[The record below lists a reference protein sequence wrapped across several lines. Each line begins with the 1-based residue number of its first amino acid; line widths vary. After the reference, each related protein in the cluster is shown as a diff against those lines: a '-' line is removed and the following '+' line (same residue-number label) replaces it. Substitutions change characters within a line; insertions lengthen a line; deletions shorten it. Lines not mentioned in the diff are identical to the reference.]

1 MRSRQ
6 RSRES
11 TPVAKVAT
19 RLCIALGLVFALSPI
34 GVMMAISGMEK
45 PDILSYPP
53 AFPVQRLTISNY
65 SSALNNGFVVTG
77 IRNGA
82 IVALATT
89 LLSLFIGLPAA
100 WGLSKYPS
108 KRSGGILIGI
118 MSTQMV
124 PLVVLVIP
132 IYQLFTTFRLMNN
145 PAALVVVYCSF
156 CLPFTIWMAKGF
168 FDHVPRELV
177 EAASIDGV
185 SRLGT
190 LFRIGLPLV
199 RSGVVAI
206 GIFSFLLSWDEY
218 LVAST
223 LLQRDEYRT
232 MPTQLILSFIGQFAY
247 QWGPMMA
254 AAVMVSI
261 PIFVLFL
268 TFQRQIVAGL
278 TAGAVKG

>member
-1 MRSRQ
+1 MAAGDGRRW
-6 RSRES
+6 REIDGADRVTEITQLRTHGGANGPS
-11 TPVAKVAT
+11 PTCDDYDAR
-19 RLCIALGLVFALSPI
+19 RLGHELDGH
-34 GVMMAISGMEK
+34 
-45 PDILSYPP
+45 
-53 AFPVQRLTISNY
+53 
-65 SSALNNGFVVTG
+65 
-77 IRNGA
+77 
-82 IVALATT
+82 
-89 LLSLFIGLPAA
+89 SLI
-100 WGLSKYPS
+100 
-108 KRSGGILIGI
+108 
-118 MSTQMV
+118 
-124 PLVVLVIP
+124 
-132 IYQLFTTFRLMNN
+132 
-145 PAALVVVYCSF
+145 
-156 CLPFTIWMAKGF
+156 
-168 FDHVPRELV
+168 VPRELV

-254 AAVMVSI
+254 AAVMLSI